1 MSITTPALGQ
11 YRNSEFIRYMKN
23 VIAICGNNNPR
34 TLKIEDQV
42 NGLQAATTPLDDLFM
57 IERGNLLTPELQA
70 LDARRD
76 DAITGLRAAANAFA
90 YHFDPVFKNA
100 ATVLAA
106 AIDKYGTGL
115 AKLNYVA
122 ETEVLESFVGDTSS
136 DATLAAALS
145 TLQLNSWVTELNEA
159 NQRFNTTY
167 LSRTNSYA
175 SKPDGSLTELRV
187 VTAKAYGDL
196 VAHITA
202 HFTLTPSD
210 SYTKLIGE
218 LNSLSEQYNK
228 MVVNRSSGD
237 TTEPDAI
244 SVAEVPASES

>member
-1 MSITTPALGQ
+1 MSITTPALGL

-34 TLKIEDQV
+34 SLKIEAQV
-42 NGLQAATTPLDDLFM
+42 NGLQTATTPLDDLFM
-57 IERGNLLTPELQA
+57 IERGNLLTVELQT

-76 DAITGLRAAANAFA
+76 DAINGLRMAATAFA
-90 YHFDPVFKNA
+90 YHFDPVLKNA
-100 ATVLAA
+100 AIVLGAA
-106 AIDKYGTGL
+106 LDKYGTGL
-115 AKLNYVA
+115 AKLNYIA
-122 ETEVLESFVGDTSS
+122 ETEVIESFVGDTSR
-136 DATLAAALS
+136 DATLAAALT
-145 TLQLNSWVTELNEA
+145 TLQLNSWVAELNEA

-167 LSRTNSYA
+167 LSRTSSYA

-187 VTAKAYGDL
+187 VTAKAYSDL

-210 SYTKLIGE
+210 GYTKLIGE

-228 MVVNRSSGD
+228 MAANRSSSD
-237 TTEPDAI
+237 IAEPDATR
-244 SVAEVPASES
+244 VAEVPASV